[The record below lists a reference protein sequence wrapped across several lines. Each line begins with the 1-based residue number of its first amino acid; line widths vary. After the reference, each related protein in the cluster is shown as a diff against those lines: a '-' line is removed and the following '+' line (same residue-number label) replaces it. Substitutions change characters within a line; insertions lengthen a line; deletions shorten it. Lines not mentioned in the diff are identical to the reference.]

1 MAFKLVF
8 IAASPDQYVL
18 HGEKKLSGLDFLTT
32 AGGLLRRV
40 INDNVGQEHRV
51 FPNRKYYCVAIPSRV
66 AIESGKYEKNDVA
79 YVLVKDNYLSSFIFY
94 SAEFRCGRSATTY
107 PFIYKDTVVLT
118 SHVDELALIQ
128 KWIELGYPDTISVSG
143 GVDDPDNPSDVDDP
157 TTIVDIPIVQNTSDI
172 KNPCDGSTVFDII
185 EGVSLDTNNQ

>member
-8 IAASPDQYVL
+8 MAASPDQYVL
-18 HGEKKLSGLDFLTT
+18 HGETKMSGLDFLTT

-40 INDNVGQEHRV
+40 VNDNVGQEHRV
-51 FPNRKYYCVAIPSRV
+51 FSNRKYYCVAIPSRV
-66 AIESGKYEKNDVA
+66 AIESGKYETSDVA
-79 YVLVKDNYLSSFIFY
+79 YVLVKDNYLKPYIFY

-128 KWIELGYPDTISVSG
+128 KWAELGYPDSISISG
-143 GVDDPDNPSDVDDP
+143 GVEDPDNPSVDDP
-157 TTIVDIPIVQNTSDI
+157 TSITDIPIVQEASDI
-172 KNPCDGSTVFDII
+172 KNPCNGLTVFDII
-185 EGVSLDTNNQ
+185 EGVDLSTNNQ

>member
-8 IAASPDQYVL
+8 MAASPDQYVL
-18 HGEKKLSGLDFLTT
+18 HGETKMSGLDFLTT

-51 FPNRKYYCVAIPSRV
+51 FSKRKYYCVAIPSRV
-66 AIESGKYEKNDVA
+66 AIESGKYETSDVA
-79 YVLVKDNYLSSFIFY
+79 YVLVKDNYLKPYIFY

-118 SHVDELALIQ
+118 SHIDTQCFVQFFCTGSLA
-128 KWIELGYPDTISVSG
+128 
-143 GVDDPDNPSDVDDP
+143 
-157 TTIVDIPIVQNTSDI
+157 
-172 KNPCDGSTVFDII
+172 
-185 EGVSLDTNNQ
+185 